1 MIRMGTTPAPR
12 RSRAAIGAIVL
23 GCTVLAG
30 AGTAA
35 ALTVPAAL
43 HKIAAGTPYPT
54 ADPDAAAERLQ
65 EYSRQAYTALG
76 LPEPTAIALN
86 SLDSGPCYSH
96 GFMQIDKTEPGV
108 VSVRHSWGVARVPQV
123 TADAALDRLEA
134 RLVARGWTRTS
145 DDDRS
150 GPGWSELGF
159 RYEDPHGGDQL
170 DAHWNS
176 SGGGLYADAYAP
188 CATIPVSNP
197 ARADAH
203 LTWTPH
209 APFSAT
215 SRPRS

>member
-1 MIRMGTTPAPR
+1 MIRMGITPAPR
-12 RSRAAIGAIVL
+12 RSRAAMGAIVL
-23 GCTVLAG
+23 GCTVLVG
-30 AGTAA
+30 AATVAA
-35 ALTVPAAL
+35 RTVPAAL

-65 EYSRQAYTALG
+65 GYSRQAYTALE
-76 LPEPTAIALN
+76 LPEPTTVALN

-134 RLVARGWTRTS
+134 RLAARGWTRTS

-159 RYEDPHGGDQL
+159 RYEDPHGGDKL

-176 SGGGLYADAYAP
+176 SGGGLYVDVYAP
-188 CATIPVSNP
+188 CATIPTGNP
-197 ARADAH
+197 AHDDAP

-209 APFSAT
+209 APFLAT
-215 SRPRS
+215 SRRGS